1 MSKSKDKGTKHERE
15 IAEYLG
21 ATREPLHG
29 SKDVGDVH
37 GVELGGLPVVV
48 ECKNEKTLKLA
59 EWVSELA
66 REMETAGTPYGF
78 VAAKRKG
85 KADPGEQYALTTVAT
100 MKAILA
106 AGKVGTMAIYDKAEA
121 SSALFN
127 LDYVRQTLERI
138 ERDLE
143 AVNEYATSKLVE
155 ECFGYRPP
163 EPGETFEEWRRAC
176 FRIEK
181 VPEEFS
187 AADVYRITKERLRAD
202 YSAYT
207 KGAEE

>member
-1 MSKSKDKGTKHERE
+1 MSKSKDKGTKHERG

-59 EWVSELA
+59 EWTTELV

-106 AGKVGTMAIYDKAEA
+106 AGKVGAMAIYDKAET

-143 AVNEYATSKLVE
+143 AVNEYATARLAE
-155 ECFGYRPP
+155 ECFEYRPP

-176 FRIEK
+176 FRIER

-202 YSAYT
+202 FAAFT
-207 KGAEE
+207 EGEA